1 MSAHGRADRMAEAI
15 RRLVA
20 EMLQFRL
27 KDQRIVGMVSVT
39 DVEVSRDLRHA
50 KVFVSVYG
58 DEEQEKLTLEGL
70 KSAAGRMRGEIGREL
85 QLRHAP
91 ELVFRLDRTA
101 RHAAQLND
109 LFARIRGHESTGE
122 TGPDERGA

>member
-1 MSAHGRADRMAEAI
+1 MQTHGRSDRMAEAI

-20 EMLQFRL
+20 EMLQFRI

-39 DVEVSRDLRHA
+39 DVEVSGDLRHA
-50 KVFVSVYG
+50 KVFVSVFG
-58 DEEQEKLTLEGL
+58 DEEQESLTLEGL
-70 KSAAGRMRGEIGREL
+70 RSASGMMRGEIGREL

-91 ELVFRLDRTA
+91 DLSFRIDRTA

-109 LFARIRGHESTGE
+109 LFARIRHHEAGDAA
-122 TGPDERGA
+122 DERGA

>member
-1 MSAHGRADRMAEAI
+1 MPTHGRSDRMAEAI

-20 EMLQFRL
+20 EMLQFRI

-39 DVEVSRDLRHA
+39 GVEVSGDLRHA

-58 DEEQEKLTLEGL
+58 DEDQEALTLEGL
-70 KSAAGRMRGEIGREL
+70 RSASGMMRGEIGREL

-91 ELVFRLDRTA
+91 ELSFRVDRTA
-101 RHAAQLND
+101 RHAAHLND
-109 LFARIRGHESTGE
+109 LFARIRHHDAADGA
-122 TGPDERGA
+122 DERGA

>member
-1 MSAHGRADRMAEAI
+1 MQTHGRSDRMAEAI

-20 EMLQFRL
+20 EMLQFRI

-39 DVEVSRDLRHA
+39 DVEVSGDLRHA
-50 KVFVSVYG
+50 KVFVSVFG
-58 DEEQEKLTLEGL
+58 DEEQESLTLEGL
-70 KSAAGRMRGEIGREL
+70 RSASGGMRGEIGREL

-91 ELVFRLDRTA
+91 DLSFRIDRTA

-109 LFARIRGHESTGE
+109 LFARIRHHEAGDAA
-122 TGPDERGA
+122 DERGA